1 MTAFCVRFLL
11 VSIFLSFLSFF
22 LPDVSQAWFDETH
35 IAVAKAAGYR
45 KCYNAAGPD
54 IAKAKLRDDK
64 IKDEIIP
71 NYEKQNHYFEN
82 HANKEVTAAMV
93 LEQRRSYDAP
103 GDSEGHLYGA
113 IAESLKRYRD
123 RPGYAEDLFA
133 YAVHYIGDLSQPFH
147 NTSDASPDK
156 SLHKMNDGIV
166 EDEVL
171 ENVGRIKEHIY
182 DISLPL
188 QSFDDGLAREIAR
201 IANISRDLAGRVRLR
216 KDGKMTK
223 EEAYMQLGHSASLL
237 RAVVKVLN
245 KDNLGPCPVCK

>member
-1 MTAFCVRFLL
+1 MVTLCIRILL
-11 VSIFLSFLSFF
+11 FSISLSFF
-22 LPDVSQAWFDETH
+22 LPGVSRAWFDETH

-54 IAKAKLRDDK
+54 IAKAKLGADK
-64 IKDEIIP
+64 IPDHEGR
-71 NYEKQNHYFEN
+71 NHYFDN
-82 HANKEVTAAMV
+82 RDNKEVTAAMV
-93 LEQRRSYDAP
+93 LAQRRNYDAP

-113 IAESLKRYRD
+113 IVESLKRYRD

-147 NTSDASPDK
+147 NAIDGSADK
-156 SLHKMNDGIV
+156 VLHRANDGVV
-166 EDEVL
+166 EEEVL
-171 ENVGRIKEHIY
+171 ENIGRIREHMY
-182 DISLPL
+182 DIDLSP

-223 EEAYMQLGHSASLL
+223 EEAYTQLGHSASLL
-237 RAVVKVLN
+237 RAVLNVLDKN
-245 KDNLGPCPVCK
+245 NIGPCPICK